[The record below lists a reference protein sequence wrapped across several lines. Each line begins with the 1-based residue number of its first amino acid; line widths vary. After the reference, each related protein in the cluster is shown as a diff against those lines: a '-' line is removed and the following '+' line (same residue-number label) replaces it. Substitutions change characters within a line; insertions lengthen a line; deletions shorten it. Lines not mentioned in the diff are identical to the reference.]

1 MAGYSDYLINMAA
14 KVISNAVPI
23 NNFNVIINRIVNEN
37 HDEFKRLQFHIL
49 DSSSSNII
57 AESSNVGT
65 SNSQSNEMVFDIQ
78 VQRCLKN
85 ALLYLKSENY
95 VEGEVTRT
103 QIYLEA
109 LAEKD
114 YALFLEVFQRV
125 WISVYYSPEYLR
137 NFLCVAASMDYK
149 LMKDRAD
156 VLILGCSAHGDVL
169 VQEAAIRAFESWE
182 NPIHASHLRAMRKFD
197 EKWIED
203 YRQSTIKFL
212 ESLK

>member
-1 MAGYSDYLINMAA
+1 MAGYSDYIFNIAA

-23 NNFNVIINRIVNEN
+23 NEFNVITNRFFNN
-37 HDEFKRLQFHIL
+37 LHDEFKTSRFHVH
-49 DSSSSNII
+49 DSASSNMI
-57 AESSNVGT
+57 AESGNVGRI
-65 SNSQSNEMVFDIQ
+65 NSQSSEIAFDIQ

-95 VEGEVTRT
+95 IEGEITKT
-103 QIYLEA
+103 QIYLES
-109 LAEKD
+109 LSEKNKS
-114 YALFLEVFQRV
+114 LFLEVFQRV
-125 WISVYYSPEYLR
+125 WVSIYYSPEYLR
-137 NFLCVAASMDYK
+137 NFLYIAASMDYE

-156 VLILGCSAHGDVL
+156 VLILGCSAHEDVL

-182 NPIHASHLRAMRKFD
+182 NPEHAAHLRAMRKFN

-203 YRQSTIKFL
+203 YRQSTINFL

>member
-23 NNFNVIINRIVNEN
+23 NDINVIVNRFI
-37 HDEFKRLQFHIL
+37 HDDFESYKTSNFHIHE
-49 DSSSSNII
+49 SGVSNLG
-57 AESSNVGT
+57 S
-65 SNSQSNEMVFDIQ
+65 SNSQANDVSFEIEVNKCIKKT
-78 VQRCLKN
+78 LS
-85 ALLYLKSENY
+85 YLKSDNI
-95 VEGEVTRT
+95 VEGDVSKT

-114 YALFLEVFQRV
+114 RLLFLEVFQKTWV
-125 WISVYYSPEYLR
+125 AVYYSPEHLR
-137 NFLCVAASMDYK
+137 NYLCVAASMDYS

-156 VLILGCSAHGDVL
+156 VLILGCSAHEDAL

-182 NPIHASHLRAMRKFD
+182 NPEHATHLRAMRKFE

-203 YRQSTIKFL
+203 YKQRTILFL
-212 ESLK
+212 EGLK